1 MENPRGLLKLFNTNK
16 LSITLQTEAA
26 ECGLACLSMV
36 ANYYGHKIDL
46 NTLRQRYPI
55 SLKGLGL
62 DGLMKIADRLHFAA
76 RALRLEI
83 DELKNLQC
91 PVLLHWD
98 LNHFVVLKKVN
109 KRSIS
114 ILDPARGERVLSL
127 EEVSKHFTGVG
138 LELVPTKEFK
148 QKDEEHKA
156 RLSDF
161 FQRISGLKRILVQV
175 LMLSLLMQVFT
186 IVAPFFMQLVIDEVV
201 VSQDV
206 ELLTILA
213 FGFFLLMV
221 IRVGVTA
228 LRSLVVINMGA
239 QLNIQLAN
247 NLFRHLIRLPLS
259 YFEKRHIG
267 DILSRFGSMGNIKE
281 MLTKEII
288 VAVVDGFM
296 LIGTLAMMFIYSP
309 TLALIV
315 ITSVTI
321 YGIFRFSVYLPFRRL
336 TEESIVAGAKENSN
350 FMETVRA
357 AQSIKLFGNEAQRQ
371 SIWQNLYADMLN
383 VGIRIGR
390 LEVGYAVVNG
400 ILFGVEN
407 VLVVYWAAQ
416 LVISNQ
422 LSVGMIFAFM
432 AYKRQFTGKAS
443 SLIGQA
449 IKLKMIGLHLARLGD
464 IVMTEIEQDPYSDL
478 SSRPLNGDLK
488 LENVSFRYSETD
500 PYIFSHANLDVKA
513 GESICFVGPSGCGK
527 STLMKVML
535 GLMDATEGKVLVDG
549 VDLHVFGVSGYRHQI
564 ASVMQNDQ
572 LLSGSI
578 SDNISFFD
586 PNFDQELIEEC
597 AQAAV
602 IHDEVMRMPMGY
614 NSLIGDMGTTL
625 SGGQKQRILL
635 ARALYKKPK
644 ILFLDESTAHL
655 DIYLEQEINRNVA
668 QMNLTRIVIA
678 HRPETID
685 FADRVILVT
694 PEGCVE
700 QDSSFQPEKHGSY
713 SGQPIGFSQE
723 KTPIPVGKEI
733 NPDF

>member
-1 MENPRGLLKLFNTNK
+1 
-16 LSITLQTEAA
+16 
-26 ECGLACLSMV
+26 
-36 ANYYGHKIDL
+36 
-46 NTLRQRYPI
+46 
-55 SLKGLGL
+55 
-62 DGLMKIADRLHFAA
+62 MKI
-76 RALRLEI
+76 
-83 DELKNLQC
+83 
-91 PVLLHWD
+91 
-98 LNHFVVLKKVN
+98 
-109 KRSIS
+109 
-114 ILDPARGERVLSL
+114 
-127 EEVSKHFTGVG
+127 
-138 LELVPTKEFK
+138 
-148 QKDEEHKA
+148 
-156 RLSDF
+156 
-161 FQRISGLKRILVQV
+161 
-175 LMLSLLMQVFT
+175 
-186 IVAPFFMQLVIDEVV
+186 
-201 VSQDV
+201 
-206 ELLTILA
+206 
-213 FGFFLLMV
+213 FLLMI

-247 NLFRHLIRLPLS
+247 NLFRHLIHLPLS

-288 VAVVDGFM
+288 VAIVDGFM

-357 AQSIKLFGNEAQRQ
+357 AQSIKLFGNEAQQQ

-407 VLVVYWAAQ
+407 VLVVYWAAH

-513 GESICFVGPSGCGK
+513 GESICLVGPSGCGK

-549 VDLHVFGVSGYRHQI
+549 VDLQVFGVSGYRHQI

-700 QDSSFQPEKHGSY
+700 QDATFQPEKGGSY
-713 SGQPIGFSQE
+713 SGRPIAFSQE
-723 KTPIPVGKEI
+723 KAPIPVGKEI